1 MIRTLNRIGSVL
13 AQLHLRMHG
22 WHPEGQLDQ
31 RDTSS
36 ELTSQVGFPFC
47 LFPPIRGLG
56 LTGVFDCVPLTWE
69 SSSAFTALGLLR
81 LLLAF
86 GLVFALGP
94 LEFTLPC

>member
-1 MIRTLNRIGSVL
+1 VD
-13 AQLHLRMHG
+13 
-22 WHPEGQLDQ
+22 PERPLDQ

-36 ELTSQVGFPFC
+36 ESTSQAGFPFC

-56 LTGVFDCVPLTWE
+56 LTGVFDCVPLTWA

-86 GLVFALGP
+86 GLVLALGP
-94 LEFTLPC
+94 LEFVPVP